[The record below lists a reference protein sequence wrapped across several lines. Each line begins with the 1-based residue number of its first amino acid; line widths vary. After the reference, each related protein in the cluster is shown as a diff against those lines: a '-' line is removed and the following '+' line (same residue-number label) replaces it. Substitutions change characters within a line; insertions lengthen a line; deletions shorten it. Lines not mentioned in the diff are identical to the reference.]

1 MAALAATRPAMTSPN
16 TTNNPARVTSI
27 VLNTEPKSNERY
39 HSRDVQT
46 FVNSANAMIST
57 ATMINVGR
65 MAPRRRPGARTL
77 LNRPSPRHP
86 SPRRPS
92 TFPGPAGGATS
103 TPHDPYESRKGMRQ
117 GCGQPRHEIGAA
129 EQLVGLRAQPGDAV
143 LGAAAV
149 DAGHH
154 PALVGGGVR
163 GDGRRG
169 VGIVLGQVALRRGGQ
184 ERPDGGH

>member
-65 MAPRRRPGARTL
+65 MAPRRRRAPARYSTDRL
-77 LNRPSPRHP
+77 LVTRALDDPARSLDQPE
-86 SPRRPS
+86 
-92 TFPGPAGGATS
+92 GP
-103 TPHDPYESRKGMRQ
+103 PP
-117 GCGQPRHEIGAA
+117 P
-129 EQLVGLRAQPGDAV
+129 
-143 LGAAAV
+143 
-149 DAGHH
+149 
-154 PALVGGGVR
+154 
-163 GDGRRG
+163 
-169 VGIVLGQVALRRGGQ
+169 
-184 ERPDGGH
+184 